1 MACEIH
7 LNDIGTTF
15 RLTILDCTDSF
26 IDVSSA
32 LTKEIIFQKPDRT
45 SVTKAALFFT
55 DGSDGIIQYVT
66 VADDLD
72 MTGKWRIQAKVTL
85 PTGTWSSNIEAFKVY
100 PNL

>member
-7 LNDIGTTF
+7 LNDIGTAF

-32 LTKEIIFQKPDRT
+32 LTKEIIFQKPDGT
-45 SVTKAALFFT
+45 SVTKTASFYT
-55 DGSDGIIQYVT
+55 DGSDGVIQYVT

-72 MTGKWRIQAKVTL
+72 TTGKWKIQAKVALT
-85 PTGTWSSNIEAFKVY
+85 TGTWSSNIETFRVY
-100 PNL
+100 SNL